1 MILRRQGAPHG
12 VGGADLFEFTKAPDV
27 VIARKRVLITGAGG
41 SIGSALA
48 HAVAAHGPE
57 ALALVDSSE
66 QALYSVDR
74 EVAAQHSATLADV
87 CDVTAMEE
95 AFARHRPQIVFHAA
109 AFKHVPLME
118 AHPIAAVR
126 NNTVGSFTLAR
137 IAVRHGA
144 EQIVIVSTDK
154 AVEPASIM
162 GASKRIA
169 ELVALALASSATKIK
184 AVRLGNVYGSQG
196 SVVPLFEEQI
206 ARGGPVTITHSDA
219 TRYFLSLDEAAEY
232 LLLALANEFSSGI
245 LVPELAEPVRVEE
258 IAREL
263 IAKSGSGAE
272 ISYIG
277 LRPGEKLHEKL
288 LAEDES
294 FAGGAAG
301 SLRKIRSAGI
311 SADEAERAIRV
322 LQSAIAARDVGQL
335 LGVVMRLVP
344 SYRPSEMMLAQQAA
358 AGCRG

>member
-1 MILRRQGAPHG
+1 MILRRQGASRA
-12 VGGADLFEFTKAPDV
+12 VGDADLSEYIKAHEV
-27 VIARKRVLITGAGG
+27 ATARKRVLITGAGG

-48 HAVAAHGPE
+48 HAVATHGPE
-57 ALALVDSSE
+57 ALVLVDFSE
-66 QALYSVDR
+66 QALYQIDCEIGAPHR
-74 EVAAQHSATLADV
+74 AILADV
-87 CDVTAMEE
+87 CDEVALDATFEQW
-95 AFARHRPQIVFHAA
+95 RPQIVFHAA

-118 AHPIAAVR
+118 SHPFAAVR

-137 IAVRHGA
+137 VAVRHGA
-144 EQIVIVSTDK
+144 EQVVIVSTDK

-169 ELVALALASSATKIK
+169 ELAALALVSSATRVK
-184 AVRLGNVYGSQG
+184 AVRMGNVYGSQG
-196 SVVPLFEEQI
+196 SVVPLFEKQI
-206 ARGGPVTITHSDA
+206 AQGGPVTVTHADA

-232 LLLALANEFSSGI
+232 LLIALADGFPSGL

-263 IAKSGSGAE
+263 IEKSGSGAG

-294 FAGGAAG
+294 FEGGVARP
-301 SLRKIRSAGI
+301 LRAIRSRRI
-311 SADEAERAIRV
+311 SADEAERAIHD
-322 LQSAIAARDVGQL
+322 LQAAIGMRDVGRL
-335 LGVVMRLVP
+335 LDVVMRLVP
-344 SYRPSEMMLAQQAA
+344 SYKPSDTVLGQRAA
-358 AGCRG
+358 AGCRA